1 MTEVVTKPARD
12 AAQAAAGDAA
22 PVTSQ
27 PRAALT
33 QARRVIVKI
42 GSRLLAESPAGRPAA
57 IADQIV
63 ELRRRGVEVVVVSSG
78 AIALGVRQLRL
89 PGRPHDLP
97 GQQAAA
103 AVGQSRLMQH
113 WEHAFAVHD
122 VTIGQ
127 VLLTHDDFGDRKR
140 FLSAR
145 LTMRALLDHGVVPII
160 NENDTVGTEEIRFGD
175 NDQLAAL
182 VCNLIAADALVILTD
197 VEGVRDAN
205 GVRMPIVHDIDR
217 EAAPVATGSVSGVG
231 SGGMASKVGSARI
244 VTRTGVPAIVAPGRE
259 PDVLLRVLAGAD
271 IGTLFLPGPGVLSAR
286 KHWIAYGARP
296 AGRLIIDDGAARA
309 LRDHGKSLLPAG
321 LVAVEGEFDLG
332 DTVSIFVAAAAGGTG
347 PELARGLAAYPSADL
362 RKISGLQSAAIEAR
376 LGYKSIDEAIHRDDL
391 VIL

>member
-1 MTEVVTKPARD
+1 VTDRFARVPSEP
-12 AAQAAAGDAA
+12 GG
-22 PVTSQ
+22 PS
-27 PRAALT
+27 PRAQLAN
-33 QARRVIVKI
+33 ARRVVVKI
-42 GSRLLAESPAGRPAA
+42 GSRLLADSPAGRPAA

-63 ELRRRGVEVVVVSSG
+63 ELRRRDVEVIVVSSG
-78 AIALGVRQLRL
+78 AIALGVRRLRL

-97 GQQAAA
+97 SLQAAA

-122 VTIGQ
+122 LQIGQ
-127 VLLTHDDFGDRKR
+127 VLLTHDDLGDRRR

-145 LTMRALLDHGVVPII
+145 LTLRALLDHGVVPII
-160 NENDTVGTEEIRFGD
+160 NENDTVATEEIKFGD

-182 VCNLIAADALVILTD
+182 VVNLISADALIILTD
-197 VEGVRDAN
+197 VEGVRGAD
-205 GVRMPIVHDIDR
+205 GIRMPIVVDIDR
-217 EAAPVATGSVSGVG
+217 EAVPVAGGSTSGVG

-259 PDVLLRVLAGAD
+259 PDVVPRVLAGVD
-271 IGTLFLPGPGVLSAR
+271 LGTLFVPGPDVLSAR
-286 KHWIAYGARP
+286 KHWIAYGAKP
-296 AGRLIIDDGAARA
+296 AGRLVIDEGAARA
-309 LRDHGKSLLPAG
+309 LREHGRSLLPAG
-321 LVAVEGEFDLG
+321 VRAVEGDFELG
-332 DTVSIFVAAAAGGTG
+332 DTVSIVFGDAEVG
-347 PELARGLAAYPSADL
+347 RGLAAYPAADL